1 MGPMPPP
8 PVPNAAGTCGGGKS
22 AHKKGSQAA
31 LAGTAGQLKRSMR
44 VLLVEPDDREREALR
59 SVLEDSCKY
68 TVTAVAT
75 CLEAADLLLGRSS
88 HEMQRSTEGQG
99 QREQDTEAAADKTAA
114 NTRQTRSVSKG
125 KAAAAAEKQRQRSPA
140 EGDAQFDL
148 IVTEV
153 STPEGTALA
162 LMRSLARHEGLCRM
176 PTVVMGAH
184 NDTRQVV
191 GCLKCGAADYLV
203 KPLRPNELQNL
214 WTHVWRMR
222 RLGDSAPCL
231 VDATDS
237 EESGDA
243 DTTSMLGDSPME
255 AVAGSGG
262 GSDGNGSGSGSDGD
276 KK

>member
-99 QREQDTEAAADKTAA
+99 QREQDTEVRPHRPRPLERRHAPRRPAF
-114 NTRQTRSVSKG
+114 
-125 KAAAAAEKQRQRSPA
+125 SPC
-140 EGDAQFDL
+140 
-148 IVTEV
+148 T
-153 STPEGTALA
+153 
-162 LMRSLARHEGLCRM
+162 
-176 PTVVMGAH
+176 
-184 NDTRQVV
+184 
-191 GCLKCGAADYLV
+191 
-203 KPLRPNELQNL
+203 PLR
-214 WTHVWRMR
+214 
-222 RLGDSAPCL
+222 S
-231 VDATDS
+231 
-237 EESGDA
+237 
-243 DTTSMLGDSPME
+243 
-255 AVAGSGG
+255 
-262 GSDGNGSGSGSDGD
+262 
-276 KK
+276 